1 MCLSYPADALRAP
14 ANCSLDAT
22 WYLLLLVL
30 PPHTQSNTT
39 LQSINVSNNAS
50 MDKSWQK
57 LLNHLLKGK
66 AKA

>member
-1 MCLSYPADALRAP
+1 MCCCLY
-14 ANCSLDAT
+14 
-22 WYLLLLVL
+22 VL

-57 LLNHLLKGK
+57 LLNHLVK
-66 AKA
+66 AKN